1 MNLFGFEI
9 KFRRKQKK
17 PRKRNYTGAQVNN
30 LTWDWVTANL
40 TSDEYLRWNL
50 KRLRERSRD
59 LERNDDYMRNFL
71 RKLEINTVG
80 AKGIILQSKV
90 YFKTTNDIDIKSNS
104 IIEDEWRRWARQ
116 YVSVCETLSLRDFL
130 KIILRTI
137 ARDGEVLICKI
148 RGYDNPYRYALQ
160 ILEADFLDE
169 DLNQD
174 LSNGNRIIMGVEKN
188 RYGKPV
194 AYHLFEKHPGE
205 RSYAGNRHIRIP
217 AEEILHLFIKERPTQ
232 SRGVPWVASA
242 MIKLR
247 MLGAYEEAEV
257 VAARVAASKMGFF
270 TEDIEGASYE
280 GERDADG
287 NFITEVE
294 PGILERLPPGV
305 DFKPFDPGQPSAE
318 FSDFVK
324 AMLRGISAGLGCNY
338 NTLCN
343 DLESVNYSSLRAGA
357 IDEREYWMDIQSWF
371 IDNFLERIYPEWLEM
386 AVLAGR
392 LPFSFQELE
401 RFIAPEWQPRRWDW
415 VDPLKDVQAKILE
428 LKNGLTTRTRI
439 CAEQGIDFEDI
450 LEEIKRERALM
461 EGYGIKIEDIDKD
474 MSLISE
480 EAQMQEERKKWPFK
494 LTQKA

>member
-9 KFRRKQKK
+9 KFRRKQEK

-90 YFKTTNDIDIKSNS
+90 YFKTTNDLDIKSNS

-174 LSNGNRIIMGVEKN
+174 LPNGNRIIMGVEKN

-280 GERDADG
+280 GE
-287 NFITEVE
+287 
-294 PGILERLPPGV
+294 
-305 DFKPFDPGQPSAE
+305 S
-318 FSDFVK
+318 
-324 AMLRGISAGLGCNY
+324 
-338 NTLCN
+338 
-343 DLESVNYSSLRAGA
+343 
-357 IDEREYWMDIQSWF
+357 
-371 IDNFLERIYPEWLEM
+371 
-386 AVLAGR
+386 
-392 LPFSFQELE
+392 
-401 RFIAPEWQPRRWDW
+401 
-415 VDPLKDVQAKILE
+415 
-428 LKNGLTTRTRI
+428 
-439 CAEQGIDFEDI
+439 
-450 LEEIKRERALM
+450 
-461 EGYGIKIEDIDKD
+461 
-474 MSLISE
+474 
-480 EAQMQEERKKWPFK
+480 
-494 LTQKA
+494 